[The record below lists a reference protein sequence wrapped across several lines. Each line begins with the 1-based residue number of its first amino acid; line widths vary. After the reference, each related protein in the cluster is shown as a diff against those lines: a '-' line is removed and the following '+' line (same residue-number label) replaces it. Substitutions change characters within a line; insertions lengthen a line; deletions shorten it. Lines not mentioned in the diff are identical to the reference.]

1 MPRNEKLPG
10 EYGALTIC
18 DAVREGSI
26 LPAMRLLL
34 ILMFCLAGGSSAA
47 ATPTWEC
54 VTVAPMKTS
63 IYVGSVHLISSV
75 LERQG
80 EQFTATY
87 EARVFPWAFWSE
99 RGTIRL
105 HVPPAEL
112 ARAVINIHP
121 SLIPSFCGDGFYG
134 HHVHDAVKKRGC
146 TVTGCTV
153 HFADE
158 NYDEGPIILQKCV
171 EIAYEDDA
179 DTIAD
184 KVFAM
189 ECVAF
194 PEAINRVDQLG
205 MEFFWK
211 RMEL

>member
-1 MPRNEKLPG
+1 MLKMAVLLSGSGRTLDNFHERIHQGSLAGEIQVVISNVAGVLGLKKAAKYGYPAFHAADNARINE
-10 EYGALTIC
+10 
-18 DAVREGSI
+18 I
-26 LPAMRLLL
+26 LQDYA
-34 ILMFCLAGGSSAA
+34 IDIICLAGYLKLY
-47 ATPTWEC
+47 T
-54 VTVAPMKTS
+54 
-63 IYVGSVHLISSV
+63 
-75 LERQG
+75 
-80 EQFTATY
+80 
-87 EARVFPWAFWSE
+87 
-99 RGTIRL
+99 
-105 HVPPAEL
+105 PPAEL

-134 HHVHDAVKKRGC
+134 HHVHEAVKKRGC

-184 KVFAM
+184 KVFAI

-205 MEFFWK
+205 SEFFWK
-211 RMEL
+211 RVEL